1 MSALDLDL
9 STCIGSQTPRLENF
23 PTYFTTLGDDAIDLA
38 AIAGIDLLPWQE
50 LLVRQSLGQK
60 GQSTGEAFEDF
71 HNWGRWKWSASS
83 CCLIAPRQNGK
94 NVVVYVRQL
103 AGIHFLRERIMYSA
117 HEFDTARD
125 AHRELVSAIS
135 FNEDLE
141 DEFVTPHKIGAAE
154 LSIRHKNGGFIHYV
168 ARGKNARRGRT
179 RIDLMILDEAFALD
193 NDMMGSLSPLQ
204 QASLNSQ
211 TWYTSSAGTEDSP
224 VLTRIR
230 DVGTKLSQ
238 NDSADHS
245 TLLFAEWSCP
255 EGSDPDDFENWIAA
269 NPSLGVQ
276 GIAPVEAL
284 REDRDEKMDVQ
295 QFAREHLGM
304 WDDPAMN
311 SVIPFD
317 AWKAAVVPFG
327 PEQGSQRVICVDVDP
342 DRLWASICVAEKW
355 PDGRHHVEVI
365 ESHAGTHWIL
375 GKAALLLA
383 SSNPPRAC
391 VVQGGAQAGSLSPE
405 LEQLGYKVHIL
416 GTADVG
422 QATAQFYSDIVP
434 PKPDDP
440 LYELWTG
447 AKCTHLDDPALLT
460 GLGGAAKYKIGPAQL
475 GHWGW
480 LRKGTS
486 IDITGIVGCSYANRV
501 LTLEAVEETLN
512 APKKHR
518 LIVDRS
524 RYG

>member
-1 MSALDLDL
+1 MSLDL
-9 STCIGSQTPRLENF
+9 STCIGSQTPRLANY

-38 AIAGIDLLPWQE
+38 AVAGIDLLPWQE
-50 LLVRQSLGQK
+50 TLIRASMGQK
-60 GQSTGEAFEDF
+60 AGGTGDARADREQWGQ
-71 HNWGRWKWSASS
+71 WKWSSTS
-83 CCLIAPRQNGK
+83 NGLIVPRQQGK
-94 NVVVYVRQL
+94 NVVVYVRKL
-103 AGIHFLRERIMYSA
+103 AGIHLLRERIMYSA

-125 AHRELVSAIS
+125 AHRELSAFIA

-141 DEFVTPHKIGAAE
+141 DEFILPHKIGAAE
-154 LSIRHKNGGFIHYV
+154 LSIRHSNGGFIHYV
-168 ARGKNARRGRT
+168 ARGANARRGRT

-193 NDMMGSLSPLQ
+193 NNMMGSLSPLQ
-204 QASLNSQ
+204 QASLNPQ

-230 DVGTKLSQ
+230 DVGTALAEQ
-238 NDSADHS
+238 DSADHS

-255 EGSDPDDFENWIAA
+255 EGSDPHEFDNWIKA
-269 NPSLGVQ
+269 NPSLGVL
-276 GIAPVEAL
+276 GIAPVERL
-284 REDRDEKMDVQ
+284 QEDYETKMDIQ

-311 SVIPFD
+311 AVIPFE
-317 AWKAAVVPFG
+317 AWKNGNVDDG
-327 PEQGSQRVICVDVDP
+327 PAQGAQRVIAIDVSP
-342 DRLWASICVAEKW
+342 DRSWASISVAEKW
-355 PDGRHHVEVI
+355 PDSRHHVEVV
-365 ESHAGTHWIL
+365 ESHAGTHWVL

-391 VVQGGAQAGSLSPE
+391 AVQGGAQAGSLSPE

-416 GTADVG
+416 GPSDIG
-422 QATAQFYSDIVP
+422 QATAQFYDDITAEVP
-434 PKPDDP
+434 
-440 LYELWTG
+440 
-447 AKCTHLDDPALLT
+447 KCTHLDDKGLLT
-460 GLGGAAKYKIGPAQL
+460 GLGGAAKYKIGPEQL

-501 LTLEAVEETLN
+501 LTLESVEETLT

-518 LIVDRS
+518 LL
-524 RYG
+524 